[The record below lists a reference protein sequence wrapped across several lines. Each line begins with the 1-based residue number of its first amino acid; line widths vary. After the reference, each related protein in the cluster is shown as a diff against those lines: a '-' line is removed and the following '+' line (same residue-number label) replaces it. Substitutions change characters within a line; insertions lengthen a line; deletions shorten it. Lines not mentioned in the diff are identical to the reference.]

1 MTSHAKGKSPEG
13 GSALENWET
22 LNFEQHATLR
32 VSKAPDVTR
41 HFTQIVADEFGAA
54 AHEFPIFFTKH
65 SETGVFYA
73 GAVLGLKPNEN
84 LSCVDGRL
92 PGYRPADLER
102 QGFYLVEN
110 RIVIDRDHP
119 VFAGAE
125 GERLFDD
132 GGEPSAA
139 LRRVQQALG
148 TLHTGLP
155 ATDAAI
161 KRLLDQKLLE
171 PIDVDLRFDDGSHI
185 QLDGL
190 YTVSLDRLH
199 ALPDAAVLELFRQGD
214 LQLAYAQTSSITH
227 VRRLARRYNDQ
238 LTSPPA

>member
-1 MTSHAKGKSPEG
+1 M
-13 GSALENWET
+13 ENWET
-22 LNFEQHATLR
+22 LNFEQHGALR
-32 VSKAPDVTR
+32 ISGAPDASR
-41 HFTQIVADEFGAA
+41 HFTQIVADEFVAA

-65 SETGVFYA
+65 AGTGVFYA
-73 GAVLGLKPNEN
+73 GAVLGLRPGEN
-84 LSCVDGRL
+84 LSRVDGRV

-119 VFAGAE
+119 AFAGSD

-132 GGEPSAA
+132 NGEPSAT
-139 LRRVQQALG
+139 LRRVQHALG
-148 TLHTGLP
+148 RLHTGLP

-161 KRLLDQKLLE
+161 KRLLGHKLLE

-190 YTVSLDRLH
+190 YTVSMDRLH

-214 LQLAYAQTSSITH
+214 LQLAYAQASSISH
-227 VRRLARRYNDQ
+227 VRRLARRYNEQ
-238 LTSPPA
+238 LTSQLA